1 MQHIHLQLF
10 FSAGTVSAG
19 IPGPSDVIDTASFN
33 EILVNP
39 ESILMDDDEEE
50 EESTSPETSPEKEPE
65 PMEEVTTPEKEPEAS
80 PESMEEISSPEKEP
94 EASPESMEEPA
105 EVVKKGKDKAKEPE
119 TVKILKRYSIILVLN
134 NQTTL
139 EGRR

>member
-39 ESILMDDDEEE
+39 ESILVDDEEE

-94 EASPESMEEPA
+94 EASPESMEKPA
-105 EVVKKGKDKAKEPE
+105 AVVKKGKDKAKEPE
-119 TVKILKRYSIILVLN
+119 TVKILKEIIN
-134 NQTTL
+134 NSRT
-139 EGRR
+139 